1 MALAV
6 ADQQGLKPPLSK
18 SSVDCRLSTPF
29 KTRPVN
35 RQVDGLAGRLQGESI
50 LAGVANELRV
60 DLVNAHSHQLIL
72 GGRLEAD
79 LAHRADVFGR
89 DFVNAELH
97 QLVDAHTG
105 NAERL

>member
-6 ADQQGLKPPLSK
+6 ANQQGLKPPLSK

-29 KTRPVN
+29 KTRTMN
-35 RQVDGLAGRLQGESI
+35 CEIDGLAGRLQREPVF
-50 LAGVANELRV
+50 AGVTDELRV
-60 DLVNAHSHQLIL
+60 DFVNAHSHQLIL

-97 QLVDAHTG
+97 ELVDAHTG
-105 NAERL
+105 NAE